1 MKRFCQGLFS
11 ATGAVFL
18 ASFLSLSISTGNAN
32 TEGDLFWI
40 FFKDKG
46 SEMPIRVS
54 DDAARRRSIRSSVSD
69 FSWMDTPVRKEY
81 IDDLTAMG
89 VRVRNQS
96 RWLNAVSAYME
107 EISLNEIA
115 ELPYVEGISRVSSYS
130 KPRVQPD
137 YGADFR
143 SGKTAA
149 FDYGPS
155 YAQISIIAVDSLH
168 SLGLSGDGILIGIMD
183 TGFDTSHSVFSRLR
197 DDSRILATYDY
208 INADSN
214 VVDEPDAQR
223 THGTQVLSALAGFN
237 EGSLIGPAFGAEF
250 ILAKTEIVLGGVEIQ
265 AEEDNWVAAAEWME
279 PLGVDIIS
287 SSVGYIDWYDTTQL
301 DGRTAVITQ
310 AANIATSL
318 GVVVVNA
325 AGNEGDNTFWRKVI
339 PPADG
344 DSVIAVGAVDSAGEI
359 ADFSSRGPTADG
371 RIKPDFCALGKFVF
385 LANWTGGYGSSRGTS
400 FSTPLMAGGI
410 ALLLE
415 GHPDWT
421 LAEILTA
428 LKRSASHGF
437 LPNNSYGWGVPDF
450 TAAFYGRAGWPSGG
464 RLSIL
469 IAPHPAVGSVIFY
482 LRATGSGEGEL
493 SIHDVSGALVNS
505 MQVEADS
512 SGLAMM
518 VWDGYNA
525 SHRRVASGVYISNFS
540 MRGENAS
547 EKFFF
552 ISDY

>member
-11 ATGAVFL
+11 ATGVTFL
-18 ASFLSLSISTGNAN
+18 AIILSLN
-32 TEGDLFWI
+32 TSADNINQESDLYWI

-46 SEMPIRVS
+46 DEMPIRVS
-54 DDAARRRSIRSSVSD
+54 DNAARRRSIRSSVSE
-69 FSWMDTPVRKEY
+69 FSWVDTPVKKEY

-89 VRVRNQS
+89 VRVRNVS
-96 RWLNAVSAYME
+96 RWLNAVSAHME
-107 EISLNEIA
+107 EISLNEIV
-115 ELPYVEGISRVSSYS
+115 ELPYVEGISQVSSYS
-130 KPRVQPD
+130 KPRAQPD
-137 YGADFR
+137 YGAAFR
-143 SGKTAA
+143 PGKTAA
-149 FDYGPS
+149 LDYGPS
-155 YAQISIIAVDSLH
+155 YVQISLIAIDSLH
-168 SLGLSGDGILIGIMD
+168 SIGLSGDGILIGIMD
-183 TGFDTSHSVFSRLR
+183 TGFDTSHSVFTHLR
-197 DDSRILATYDY
+197 DDSLILATYDY

-223 THGTQVLSALAGFN
+223 AHGTQVLSALAGFN

-250 ILAKTEIVLGGVEIQ
+250 ILAKTEIVLNGVEIQ

-279 PLGVDIIS
+279 SLGVDIIS
-287 SSVGYIDWYDTTQL
+287 SSLGYIDWYDTTQL
-301 DGRTAVITQ
+301 DGQTAVITQ
-310 AANIATSL
+310 AANVATSL
-318 GVVVVNA
+318 GIVVVNA
-325 AGNEGDNTFWRKVI
+325 AGNEGDNDFWRKVI

-359 ADFSSRGPTADG
+359 VVFSSRGPTADG
-371 RIKPDFCALGKFVF
+371 RIKPDFCALGITVF
-385 LANWTGGYGSSRGTS
+385 LANWTGGYGISRGTS

-421 LAEILTA
+421 LADILTA

-437 LPNNSYGWGVPDF
+437 LPNNTYGWGVPDF
-450 TAAFYGRAGWPSGG
+450 TSAFYGQAGWPSGG

-469 IAPHPAVGSVIFY
+469 IAPHPAVDSVVFY
-482 LRATGSGEGEL
+482 LGAAGRGEGEV
-493 SIHDVSGALVNS
+493 SIHDVSGTLVNS

-512 SGLAMM
+512 SGLARL
-518 VWDGYNA
+518 VWDGYNS

-540 MRGENAS
+540 MRGESTS

-552 ISDY
+552 ISDH